1 MDPIFF
7 ASAAEFR
14 DWLRLNHATATE
26 LQVGYYKVSSGK
38 PSMSWSASVDEA
50 LCYGWIDGIRKSIDE
65 ERYTIRFTPRKPRS
79 NWSAVNLEKV
89 NQLIANGLMQPAGLA
104 IYEKRKEAKSQVY
117 SYENR
122 PENLPAPFEAQLKA
136 VPEAW
141 DFIQKQAPSYRKTL
155 FYWIL
160 SAKQPATRQNRLEKT
175 IAVSAA
181 GNRLF

>member
-1 MDPIFF
+1 MEAIFF
-7 ASAAEFR
+7 ASAADFR
-14 DWLRLNHATATE
+14 DWLHVNHATATE
-26 LQVGYYKVSSGK
+26 LLVGYYKVSSGK

-65 ERYTIRFTPRKPRS
+65 ERYTIRFTPRKPGS

-89 NQLIANGLMQPAGLA
+89 SQLITNGLMQPAGLA
-104 IYEKRKEAKSQVY
+104 IYEKRKEAKTQVY

-122 PENLPAPFEAQLKA
+122 PENLPAPFEEQLKA

-141 DFIQKQAPSYRKTL
+141 TFIQKQAPSYRKTL

-160 SAKQPATRQNRLEKT
+160 SAKQPTTRQNRLEKS
-175 IAVSAA
+175 IAASAA
-181 GNRLF
+181 ENRLF